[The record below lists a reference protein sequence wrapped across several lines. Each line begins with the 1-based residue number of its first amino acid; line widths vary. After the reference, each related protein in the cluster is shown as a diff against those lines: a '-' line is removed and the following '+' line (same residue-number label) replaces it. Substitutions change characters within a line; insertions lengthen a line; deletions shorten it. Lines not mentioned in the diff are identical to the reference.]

1 MARSAKPEAMYQ
13 AAAPMLHEATAKPP
27 TDPAD
32 QYQSATSSE
41 NDYYRTWQL
50 QRHAL
55 PRTAAP
61 PRGIPPSYSDQLG
74 ASSRGR
80 YVEHIYESP
89 KFDRRDTRYG
99 DDCSPAV
106 LDRTAPSE
114 YFELDVHAINAA
126 RDVNFSPNVDL
137 IQT

>member
-1 MARSAKPEAMYQ
+1 MAHPGGAEATYQ
-13 AAAPMLHEATAKPP
+13 TAAPMLHETTTKPP
-27 TDPAD
+27 AEPAD

-74 ASSRGR
+74 ASGRGR

-99 DDCSPAV
+99 DDCSPGAA
-106 LDRTAPSE
+106 DRTVPSE

-126 RDVNFSPNVDL
+126 RDVNFSTNVDL